1 MDPAGLCHYFS
12 KFRLNKKAFA
22 REVGIVQ
29 AYFRSEDKSV
39 NYATYGF
46 AFWILDQEID
56 EYYQLSVDEI
66 KEYAENEL
74 DKDLFVIDIDVAPVG
89 E

>member
-1 MDPAGLCHYFS
+1 
-12 KFRLNKKAFA
+12 
-22 REVGIVQ
+22 
-29 AYFRSEDKSV
+29 
-39 NYATYGF
+39 
-46 AFWILDQEID
+46 
-56 EYYQLSVDEI
+56 VDEI